1 VAMTI
6 GSTLLVALG
15 ATACGDADK
24 SVDRDAPT
32 EAGPGT
38 TPSSAEQGSGT
49 PPTTEAEPPLKRPKP
64 GVPHSVTPP
73 PIKPQSEPAEGDAPP
88 PG

>member
-15 ATACGDADK
+15 ATACGADK
-24 SVDRDAPT
+24 PVDPHAPT

-49 PPTTEAEPPLKRPKP
+49 PPTTEAEAPLKRPKP
-64 GVPHSVTPP
+64 GVPLSVTPP
-73 PIKPQSEPAEGDAPP
+73 PIRPQSEPAEGDAPP

>member
-1 VAMTI
+1 MTI

-15 ATACGDADK
+15 ATACGADRP
-24 SVDRDAPT
+24 VDPHAPI

-49 PPTTEAEPPLKRPKP
+49 PPTTEAEAPLKRPKP
-64 GVPHSVTPP
+64 GVPLSVTPP
-73 PIKPQSEPAEGDAPP
+73 PIRPQSEPAEGDAPP